1 MIGAVRFKRLA
12 AATLATSAV
21 VFGVS
26 VLVANGRAQPAQ
38 SALFVCSAA
47 DKQFITTV
55 SANLTQLG
63 YWSDAL
69 VNRDV
74 APGVV
79 VKQARSEAQQVA
91 QTRPQDRTLH
101 ATRDL
106 IGSMFLEYSRA
117 VAVTA
122 DGLNADKHM
131 TTAWRL
137 ARAVHDLLAGAKDG
151 LGAQGCDISPLL
163 TS

>member
-1 MIGAVRFKRLA
+1 MIGQVRLKRLSA
-12 AATLATSAV
+12 AMLATSAL

-26 VLVANGRAQPAQ
+26 VLAGNGRAQ
-38 SALFVCSAA
+38 SAAPVSFTCSAA

-55 SANLTQLG
+55 SANLTQLS

-69 VNRDV
+69 TSHDV

-79 VKQARSEAQQVA
+79 VKQARSEAVQVG

-106 IGSMFLEYSRA
+106 VGSMFLEYSKA

-122 DGLNADKHM
+122 HGLNADKHM

-137 ARAVHDLLAGAKDG
+137 AHAVHDLLAGAKDG
-151 LGAQGCDISPLL
+151 LGAQGCDVSPLL

>member
-1 MIGAVRFKRLA
+1 MKRLTA
-12 AATLATSAV
+12 AFLATSAL

-26 VLVANGRAQPAQ
+26 VLAGNGRAQ
-38 SALFVCSAA
+38 SAAPVSFMCSAA

-55 SANLTQLG
+55 SANLTQLS

-69 VNRDV
+69 TSHDV
-74 APGVV
+74 APAVV
-79 VKQARSEAQQVA
+79 VKEARSEAVQVG

-106 IGSMFLEYSRA
+106 VGSMFLEYSKA

-122 DGLNADKHM
+122 HGLNADKHM

-137 ARAVHDLLAGAKDG
+137 AHAVHDLLAGAKDG
-151 LGAQGCDISPLL
+151 LGAQGCDVSPLL

>member
-1 MIGAVRFKRLA
+1 MKRLSA
-12 AATLATSAV
+12 AFLATSAL

-26 VLVANGRAQPAQ
+26 VLAGNGRAE
-38 SALFVCSAA
+38 SAASVRFSCSAA

-55 SANLTQLG
+55 SANLTQLS

-69 VNRDV
+69 ISHDV

-79 VKQARSEAQQVA
+79 VKQAKSEAVQVG

-106 IGSMFLEYSRA
+106 ISSMFLEYSKA
-117 VAVTA
+117 VAATSRGA
-122 DGLNADKHM
+122 NADKHM
-131 TTAWRL
+131 VTAWRL
-137 ARAVHDLLAGAKDG
+137 AHAVHDLLAGAKDG
-151 LGAQGCDISPLL
+151 LGSQGCDVSPLL